1 MMLAAHGG
9 HKTQALPYRTTEK
22 HVASLKRVRLS
33 STLPKCHRLLSTGGV
48 AFFLKGANGLR
59 FLKKLRPRPVVPKVG
74 VAGRNS
80 S

>member
-22 HVASLKRVRLS
+22 HVASLKRVSLS
-33 STLPKCHRLLSTGGV
+33 HRLLSTGGF
-48 AFFLKGANGLR
+48 AFFLKGANRLR